1 MKTFDKIILVIGT
14 IWFIWLVGSVIEI
27 AAEEFRKPS
36 YSYYVYSPSYSS
48 SYGSGNSYSS
58 SSRYSSGSS
67 SSSTGKATPTPASK
81 SRSTSSSKKTGSTA
95 SRTYRDP
102 DDYMDVEGYYYDN
115 RSDFENEDD
124 AWDYLDDDWDDWD

>member
-1 MKTFDKIILVIGT
+1 MKTFDKIILILGT
-14 IWFIWLVGSVIEI
+14 IWVIWLAGSVIEI
-27 AAEEFRKPS
+27 AVEEFRKPN

-48 SYGSGNSYSS
+48 SYSGGSSYSS

-81 SRSTSSSKKTGSTA
+81 SRSTSSSKKTGGTA

-102 DDYMDVEGYYYDN
+102 DDYMDVESYYHDN
-115 RSDFENEDD
+115 RSDFESEDD
-124 AWDYLDDDWDDWD
+124 AWDYLDDDWDEWD